1 MSDDDFKP
9 SDRLFYAIAA
19 LRGWDEASEHARS
32 YGGNYAWKL
41 GRLVSTIL
49 VAADEDREPL
59 AVTGVLDQQG
69 NGNLAVIYD
78 QFLVLADV
86 AELSEQKGESTVTVH
101 SFHAIDDVQISTTH
115 NYFDGTTQKVRHD
128 GIELQ
133 IEIAGRR
140 FVFPP
145 MKSAQSPL
153 LRGDAVLQAYTTIRD
168 QRAGR

>member
-1 MSDDDFKP
+1 MSDDEFKP
-9 SDRLFYAIAA
+9 SDRLYYAIAA

-32 YGGNYAWKL
+32 YGGNYAWKF

-59 AVTGVLDQQG
+59 AVSGVLDQQG

-78 QFLVLADV
+78 QFVVLADV

-101 SFHAIDDVQISTTH
+101 SFHAIDDLRVSTTH
-115 NYFDGTTQKVRHD
+115 NYFDGVTKNERHD

-140 FVFPP
+140 FVFPS
-145 MKSAQSPL
+145 MKRAQSPL
-153 LRGDAVLQAYTTIRD
+153 LQGDAVLRAYTTIRD
-168 QRAGR
+168 RQAGR